1 VAHRILLS
9 GGGTGGHL
17 YPALNLAAA
26 LRRAEPDAQLMLVGA
41 NRGIEATVLP
51 ESGWPHRLLPQEPL
65 YRSKPWRN
73 WRLLSS
79 TPAVLGGLSRIYAEL
94 SPQLVVGTGGYAS
107 GPAVAWG
114 VARGVATA
122 IQEQNA
128 MPGLAT
134 RVLARRVDQVHL
146 GYPEARKRIQPGR
159 NTRVFELGNPVA
171 VAPASQPFEW
181 PEGRVVLAFG
191 GSQGARALNELLL
204 EGLAGGDDWPV
215 DVAVVWIAGPAHHE
229 TLAER
234 VRTLPCAARVQVVPF
249 IQGLGGQLDRVTL
262 AVSRSGA
269 MTCAELAAAGVPA
282 ILVPLPTSAGDHQR
296 FNASAMVSAG
306 AALMREESIVS
317 GRELW
322 SDALTLLGDA
332 RRLSD
337 MAESSRRRG
346 RPDAADRIAAEL
358 IRLAEESAGRTD
370 G

>member
-26 LRRAEPDAQLMLVGA
+26 LRRAEPDVQLMLVGA
-41 NRGIEATVLP
+41 CRGIEAAVLP
-51 ESGWPHRLLPQEPL
+51 ESDWPHRLLPQEPL
-65 YRSKPWRN
+65 YRSRPWRN
-73 WRLLSS
+73 WRLLRS

-94 SPQLVVGTGGYAS
+94 RPQLVVGTGGYAS

-146 GYPEARKRIQPGR
+146 GYPEARNRIQPGR

-171 VAPASQPFEW
+171 VGPATRPFEW

-204 EGLAGGDDWPV
+204 EGLTVGDDWPA

-234 VRTLPCAARVQVVPF
+234 VRMLPCAARVQVVPF

-322 SDALTLLGDA
+322 TDALTLLGDA

-346 RPDAADRIAAEL
+346 RPDAVDRIAAEL